1 MPGVGE
7 VTAHTRIRH
16 LASALLSRES
26 PDKLRAYASYDEAL
40 KDSDSYEDP
49 ALVDIVKEKTR
60 RYRDTLASAAARTI
74 ESRQLVQNL
83 LVLSYVDPQQPLDVM
98 ELGGA
103 CGASYFELKQL
114 VPNRLR
120 HWSILETAAMAA
132 AGRTLNAGEPNLSF
146 HAELPAAV
154 EALKSRRLAIAQGV
168 LQYTSDP
175 LGVLQSL
182 FALEFAYVY
191 VTRTAVADVDAPV
204 FTRQE
209 TELASHGPGRLP
221 NAPAGKSSQPL
232 TLVNMESLFSV
243 VPANYELVFK
253 FVESD
258 DRFMSI
264 GERRVTVRDAGF
276 LARLHAEH

>member
-1 MPGVGE
+1 M
-7 VTAHTRIRH
+7 TAHTRIRH
-16 LASALLSRES
+16 LAATLLNRES
-26 PDKLRAYASYDEAL
+26 PGKLRAYASFDEAL

-49 ALVDIVKEKTR
+49 ALVEIVKEKTK
-60 RYRDTLASAAARTI
+60 RYRDRLATAAARVV

-83 LVLSYVDPQQPLDVM
+83 LVLSYVDPQQSLDVL

-114 VPNRLR
+114 APSRIR
-120 HWSILETAAMAA
+120 HWAIAETAAMAA
-132 AGRTLNAGEPNLSF
+132 AGRNLNDDPNLSF
-146 HAELPAAV
+146 HADVVSAT
-154 EALKSRRLAIAQGV
+154 EALASRQLAIAQGV

-175 LGVLQSL
+175 LRVLETL
-182 FALEFAYVY
+182 FALRFAHVY

-209 TELASHGPGRLP
+209 TEIASHGPGILP
-221 NAPAGKSSQPL
+221 NAPAGRSSQPL
-232 TLVNMESLFSV
+232 TLVSADSLFAA

-258 DRFMSI
+258 DRVLSI
-264 GERRVTVRDAGF
+264 GERRVTVRDVGF
-276 LARLHAEH
+276 LARLHA

>member
-1 MPGVGE
+1 M
-7 VTAHTRIRH
+7 TAHTRIRH
-16 LASALLSRES
+16 LAATLLNRES
-26 PDKLRAYASYDEAL
+26 PAKLRAYASYNEAL

-49 ALVDIVKEKTR
+49 ALVEIVKEKTK
-60 RYRDTLASAAARTI
+60 RYRDSLASAASRVI

-83 LVLSYVDPQQPLDVM
+83 LVLSYVNPQQPLDVL

-114 VPNRLR
+114 VPDRIR
-120 HWSILETAAMAA
+120 HWSIVETAAMAA
-132 AGRTLNAGEPNLSF
+132 AGQELNAGDQGLSF
-146 HAELPAAV
+146 HADLIEAA
-154 EALKSRRLAIAQGV
+154 EALESRQLAIAQGV

-175 LGVLQSL
+175 LRVLETL
-182 FALEFAYVY
+182 FGLGFAHIY
-191 VTRTAVADVDAPV
+191 VTRTAVADVAAPV

-221 NAPAGKSSQPL
+221 NSPARQSSQPL
-232 TLVNMESLFSV
+232 TFVSANALFAT

-258 DRFMSI
+258 DRVVTI
-264 GERRVTVRDAGF
+264 GERRVTVRDIGF
-276 LARLHAEH
+276 LARLHS